1 MRGKHGQAPALC
13 FLQERMDKAGSVSG
27 LGSLINS
34 TDSRVLGVSLAVW
47 LLRSGEQWLEGD
59 NPVEEGGGRLCRG
72 WFM

>member
-1 MRGKHGQAPALC
+1 MGKRLHC
-13 FLQERMDKAGSVSG
+13 VSCRKDWIKQVQSQDWVVG
-27 LGSLINS
+27 LILA
-34 TDSRVLGVSLAVW
+34 DSRALGAVW